1 MGEET
6 APAGGPE
13 AAGRGG
19 AFRRILV
26 GFDGSPSARDALRAG
41 IALAEEV
48 RGDLRVLVVVRP
60 PAHAETP
67 EEAAEATDAARENLS
82 QGLDAQGRPTGR
94 EIDRRVVIAA
104 DPGRALA
111 QHADEHGF
119 DIVVVGGHGREQP
132 THRGMG
138 QSLEV
143 LLRERACPVLVV

>member
-1 MGEET
+1 MSEEPST
-6 APAGGPE
+6 ARGP
-13 AAGRGG
+13 GHGG

-26 GFDGSPSARDALRAG
+26 GYDGSAGAQDALRAA

-67 EEAAEATDAARENLS
+67 EEAAEATAAERENLTRGLAAPG
-82 QGLDAQGRPTGR
+82 QGTGR
-94 EIDRRVVIAA
+94 EIDRRVVLAD

-111 QHADEHGF
+111 AHADEHGF
-119 DIVVVGGHGREQP
+119 DIVVVGGHGREQA

-138 QSLEV
+138 QTLAV
-143 LLRERACPVLVV
+143 LLRRSPCPLLVV